1 MNSNPY
7 LDYLIDLIVQGIDR
21 ILVLLFENNKYR
33 TSSKRYFIR
42 TVEIQGY
49 NVMID
54 QRNLSKIM

>member
-33 TSSKRYFIR
+33 TSSKRYFIP